1 MGLLGHSSFF
11 SFIFLFNSL
20 VNVLVFFIF
29 IFLLT
34 VKVNSLLA
42 SGKTKWMRNQ
52 IQARDWLVRRQPI
65 RTQNKL
71 LQLGQSKKQKFEIQI
86 HFFVTKNSAINFRAR
101 QVHFRFLAC
110 TLRIFNFQRKM
121 NCKSCKLIEP
131 PREKRDTFCTLR
143 VNFLMTHSKGI

>member
-20 VNVLVFFIF
+20 VNVVVFFIF

-71 LQLGQSKKQKFEIQI
+71 LQLGQSKKQKFEIPI
-86 HFFVTKNSAINFRAR
+86 HFFVTKNSAINFVHAKCISDFWRAR
-101 QVHFRFLAC
+101 LEFL
-110 TLRIFNFQRKM
+110 T
-121 NCKSCKLIEP
+121 S
-131 PREKRDTFCTLR
+131 REKWIAKV
-143 VNFLMTHSKGI
+143 VNLLNPRGRSVTHFALYGLIF